1 MALYNAG
8 LISVLFIS
16 FFMMLLVS
24 GRKSMPGAIP
34 MLHLLS
40 GMCLWCICQLMH
52 IYVVDPHIKYFWY
65 QAKYAGIIMVAPS
78 FVIIAAEMTGFQD
91 RIRIG
96 HKKAILAIMIL
107 TLAAVMSD
115 PWIHLF
121 RKEIDYV
128 IMGSFVLIKS
138 QDGPAFWAFTMY
150 TYALILISLALLIRK
165 VGITEGR
172 ERKQMLLMLAGC
184 ALPWMG
190 NSIFLLS
197 PGQPGVLDYTPVLM
211 LVTEVI
217 FLFSL
222 FYYRMFN
229 IIPYTKRAVF
239 DSLEDLIVV
248 VDTEGLIQD
257 MNPAARGIFRS
268 EASRI
273 SGRFTEFMKCLT
285 PPYNGFVGD
294 ISGEF
299 QAERQGSTRDYQS
312 IVTAVFSSQ
321 GNCIGYLLVF
331 NDITETSDSRRVL
344 ETAAR
349 ALDTENEKKMLFVK
363 QVNRNIRMPLNRVL
377 GFAEAFSAKT
387 LSETQAEAIEHLQIS
402 GGHLIQLINDITDYS
417 KIEAGEMKLVE
428 EPVQLF
434 DLVRHVCR
442 LYEYPAEQKG
452 VRVTYSIASDVP
464 VTLLVDSLRLTQV
477 LSNVVGNAVKF
488 TEKGTVSLT
497 VRRVAEQWM
506 EIAVRDTGIGIPESD
521 IKNIFIPY
529 QQVEESKSL
538 KFGGTGL
545 GLAIVKD
552 LVERMGGEIQ
562 VESVIGE
569 GTAFVLRLP
578 CRESRGKSPVY
589 DLERIAEYKN
599 KDLQVGLVTRD
610 GVQQV
615 LIKRFFRS
623 WPRVVCHDIPEPET
637 GVDRTIAWDLLLI
650 NLEEFKGADIKRILQ
665 GPAMIGMT
673 NDADIM
679 EKEQQGRGELDG
691 CILMPLSFEAL
702 NRAIR
707 KTILAHE

>member
-16 FFMMLLVS
+16 FFMLLLVS
-24 GRKSMPGAIP
+24 GRKSMPGAVP
-34 MLHLLS
+34 MLHLLF
-40 GMCLWCICQLMH
+40 GMCLWCICQLMY

-65 QAKYAGIIMVAPS
+65 QAKFAGIMMIAPS
-78 FVIIAAEMTGFQD
+78 FVLIAAEMAGRQD
-91 RIRIG
+91 RIKRWHLKGIG
-96 HKKAILAIMIL
+96 AIMAL
-107 TLAAVMSD
+107 TMAAVVSD
-115 PWIHLF
+115 PWTHLF
-121 RKEIDYV
+121 REKITYV
-128 IMGSFVLIKS
+128 IVGNFVLIKS
-138 QDGPAFWAFTMY
+138 VDGPAFWAFAVY
-150 TYALILISLALLIRK
+150 SYVLVLISLVLLANK
-165 VGITEGR
+165 VRTTSGR

-184 ALPWMG
+184 AMPWMG

-197 PGQPGVLDYTPVLM
+197 PEQPGILDYTPVLM

-268 EASRI
+268 EAGRINSRLA
-273 SGRFTEFMKCLT
+273 EFMKCLT
-285 PPYNGFVGD
+285 PPYNGSIGD

-312 IVTAVFSSQ
+312 NVTVVFSSQ
-321 GNCIGYLLVF
+321 GSCIGYLLVF
-331 NDITETSDSRRVL
+331 NDITETSDSRRML
-344 ETAAR
+344 EMAAKE
-349 ALDTENEKKMLFVK
+349 LDTENEKKILFVK

-377 GFAEAFSAKT
+377 GFAEAFTAKT
-387 LSETQAEAIEHLQIS
+387 LSESQAEAIEHLQIS

-428 EPVQLF
+428 ESVQLF

-452 VRVTYSIASDVP
+452 ILVTYTIASDVP
-464 VTLLVDSLRLTQV
+464 VTLLADPLRLTQV

-488 TEKGTVSLT
+488 TEKGTVSLG
-497 VRRVAEQWM
+497 VRRLAEQWM
-506 EIAVRDTGIGIPESD
+506 EIAVRDTGIGISESG
-521 IKNIFIPY
+521 IKNIFMPY

-552 LVERMGGEIQ
+552 LVERMGGEIR
-562 VESVIGE
+562 VESVVDV
-569 GTAFVLRLP
+569 GTDFILRLP

-589 DLERIAEYKN
+589 DLERFSEYKN

-610 GVQQV
+610 AVQRI
-615 LIKRFFRS
+615 LIRRFFRS
-623 WPRVVCHDIPEPET
+623 WPRAVCHDITDPEA
-637 GVDRTIAWDLLLI
+637 GLDRVIAWDVLLV
-650 NLEEFKGADIKRILQ
+650 NLEDFRGVDIKRLLR

-673 NDADIM
+673 NDMDIM
-679 EKEQQGRGELDG
+679 EKEQQGRGDLDG
-691 CILMPLSFEAL
+691 CILMPLSFETL